1 MPEFF
6 IQAASIIVA
15 VVSVVIAVFQ
25 ILLFLGLPL
34 ADYSWG
40 GKYQG
45 VLPMKMRIMS
55 LPAALL
61 LLFFGFIFLM
71 HTKVIT
77 VGFDFPT
84 NIFVWTITIFMG
96 LNTLGNIASKSKKEK
111 MVMAPLSGITFLAC
125 LLVLLF
131 Q

>member
-1 MPEFF
+1 LPEIF

-25 ILLFLGLPL
+25 ILLFLGLPI

-45 VLPMKMRIMS
+45 VLPKKIRIMS
-55 LPAALL
+55 FPSAFL

-77 VGFDFPT
+77 VGFVFPT
-84 NIFVWTITIFMG
+84 NIFVWGITIFMG

-111 MVMAPLSGITFLAC
+111 MVMTPLSGITFLAC
-125 LLVLLF
+125 LFVLLF